1 MVNSTQGLKYSCFA
15 KERIKIK
22 AFSMKMKGLFL
33 LTAEGKIKIKLR

>member
-22 AFSMKMKGLFL
+22 AFSMKMGGVIS
-33 LTAEGKIKIKLR
+33 LTAAGKIEIKLR

>member
-22 AFSMKMKGLFL
+22 AFSMKMGGVISFNSGRKD
-33 LTAEGKIKIKLR
+33 